1 MTPAPALHKLAE
13 GPRAPVHF
21 AGTAFKGD
29 QSSGKPRHAQQAA
42 PGHDARMSEIAHQF
56 QGALALI
63 IRTFGCGVRRGYRP
77 LRGLASSLWVS
88 FLLADDCC
96 GGKEKNEVDHL
107 QAWSGAPK
115 SQRAMR
121 SCRSELRAAGRTVLQ
136 SLPWQFT
143 TTDSIGPNFKLN
155 DHVLND
161 CVSARANF
169 GPRRHEPK

>member
-1 MTPAPALHKLAE
+1 MTPAPALHQLAE
-13 GPRAPVHF
+13 GPKAPVHF

-88 FLLADDCC
+88 FLLADDAA
-96 GGKEKNEVDHL
+96 EVRKRMKLTTCKPGVVLPNLSVRCAH
-107 QAWSGAPK
+107 AVPSFER
-115 SQRAMR
+115 RAGLYCKV
-121 SCRSELRAAGRTVLQ
+121 CRGNSPQPTALGRT
-136 SLPWQFT
+136 S
-143 TTDSIGPNFKLN
+143 S
-155 DHVLND
+155 
-161 CVSARANF
+161 
-169 GPRRHEPK
+169 